1 MLTTLVQVAGL
12 QWSVEDCFETAKT
25 DCGLDQY
32 EVRGWDQ
39 WHRHVTSSVA
49 ALAFL
54 SVTAARTAHAAEVRE
69 QDAPDLDAHP
79 VIAAPSPQLSG

>member
-1 MLTTLVQVAGL
+1 
-12 QWSVEDCFETAKT
+12 VEDCFETAKT

-39 WHRHVTSSVA
+39 WHRHVTLSMA

-54 SVTAARTAHAAEVRE
+54 SVTAARTAQAAEARE
-69 QDAPDLDAHP
+69 QDTPDLDADP
-79 VIAAPSPQLSG
+79 VIASPFPPLPG